1 MKKKTKSKIRDYL
14 SNPNNTEY
22 PTREL
27 HDSFIDIGTN
37 KRSRLVHTGDNVVYF
52 AADEIQ
58 NTTLPVV
65 ADMKEF
71 DKYLSLTDDEQL
83 SILLHILRIQA
94 YAMRKAIDV
103 KSSISLPYIGR
114 FVYNKYK
121 ELSYNIHMKLKDIE
135 NVENI
140 KYLARTIITDLNRSE
155 RRIKRRDRLASRLD
169 SPIINLA
176 DSGIKKDIIDDRY
189 NDFSR

>member
-1 MKKKTKSKIRDYL
+1 MTQKSKIREYL
-14 SNPNNTEY
+14 DNPNNTDY
-22 PTREL
+22 PTREF
-27 HDSFIDIGTN
+27 HDNHIDIGTN
-37 KRSRLVHTGDNVVYF
+37 NRSRTIHTGHNVIYY
-52 AADEIQ
+52 AADELQ
-58 NTTLPVV
+58 NTTLSVP

-71 DKYLSLTDDEQL
+71 DKYLSRSDDEQL

-94 YAMRKAIDV
+94 YAMRKAIAV
-103 KSSISLPYIGR
+103 KSGISLPYIGR

-121 ELSYNIHMKLKDIE
+121 ELSYNIHMRLRDIE

-155 RRIKRRDRLASRLD
+155 RRIKRRDRLATRLD
-169 SPIINLA
+169 SPIIDIN

-189 NDFSR
+189 NDFNR